1 MFSIFSLLCSDYV
14 GDLIKKTGIVFNCGF
29 SFTKDQ
35 IWARPNKCAQNWYFD
50 VENSLYQSPASFLVQ
65 DFVYSNE
72 SLGEI
77 IFHIFL
83 AEKVTLCI

>member
-1 MFSIFSLLCSDYV
+1 M
-14 GDLIKKTGIVFNCGF
+14 FNCGF
-29 SFTKDQ
+29 GFTNDQ
-35 IWARPNKCAQNWYFD
+35 IWARQNKRSQNWYFE
-50 VENSLYQSPASFLVQ
+50 VENSRYQSPACFLVQ